1 MKRRKPLDYSNES
14 RYSWLRGEGD
24 SLLIRILEMIVNA
37 LTKPLYFLG
46 ASAAVGLG
54 MVLMGSE
61 PAPLWLPFV
70 LCAFVLLYS
79 VISAVDIGLVPTS
92 LIPNL
97 GYRKAVEENLR
108 MVRMKINVLCILSIV
123 LSFISGFFPI
133 VSWGV
138 VTFEA
143 ISLASIVLEGKVAND
158 LVKEIHARL
167 EE

>member
-1 MKRRKPLDYSNES
+1 
-14 RYSWLRGEGD
+14 
-24 SLLIRILEMIVNA
+24 MIVQA
-37 LTKPLYFLG
+37 LVKPLYFLG
-46 ASAAVGLG
+46 ASAAVGFG
-54 MVLMGSE
+54 MVLMGSD

-92 LIPNL
+92 LIPNPE
-97 GYRKAVEENLR
+97 YRKSVEANLR
-108 MVRMKINVLCILSIV
+108 LVRTKINALCVLTLA
-123 LSFISGFFPI
+123 LSFVSGFFPI

-143 ISLASIVLEGKVAND
+143 ISLASIILEGKVAND